1 VKIVENHTKMN
12 LKIKT
17 IAILLLTVNL
27 TFARIGA
34 TYQDCVKR
42 YGEPTASVAGDPEN
56 STHMFKKS
64 GFLITITISK
74 NKSYIVSYVK
84 LDKDLKFTKTELT
97 NILSANGDKWSKTEN
112 IDGKEKFETENKK
125 LIALYIDGKI
135 DIYDLI
141 EDVPKL
147 DEKSTEGL

>member
-1 VKIVENHTKMN
+1 
-12 LKIKT
+12 
-17 IAILLLTVNL
+17 
-27 TFARIGA
+27 
-34 TYQDCVKR
+34 
-42 YGEPTASVAGDPEN
+42 
-56 STHMFKKS
+56 MFKKS